1 MGTAVEVKDV
11 WKKYYNS
18 YVLKGVDL
26 TVEVGE
32 FISIRGRSGVGKSTL
47 LRLIGLLDK
56 PDRGCV
62 RLFGVDTSRL
72 SDEEESNLRLRSIGF
87 IFQSY
92 NLIPWLTVVE
102 NVKLPMALAG
112 VREGEME
119 DRARKLLNVF
129 GLEKLADRYPGEVS
143 GGEQQRVAV
152 VRALANNPK
161 LILADEPTSNLDP
174 ENSKLVVD
182 MLLKACV
189 EFKASVVM
197 ATTDVYEEL
206 PTNRDYVIVDGKLKH
221 LNLKV

>member
-1 MGTAVEVKDV
+1 
-11 WKKYYNS
+11 
-18 YVLKGVDL
+18 
-26 TVEVGE
+26 
-32 FISIRGRSGVGKSTL
+32 
-47 LRLIGLLDK
+47 
-56 PDRGCV
+56 
-62 RLFGVDTSRL
+62 
-72 SDEEESNLRLRSIGF
+72 
-87 IFQSY
+87 
-92 NLIPWLTVVE
+92 
-102 NVKLPMALAG
+102 G
-112 VREGEME
+112 VREDEME
-119 DRARKLLNVF
+119 DRARKFLSVC

-206 PTNRDYVIVDGKLKH
+206 PTNGDYVIVDGKLKR